1 MIAVK
6 TVALG
11 KVGAIN
17 QIRNMIL
24 KIKYLQIGLLLYYI
38 QIMHPQNNVIHWHQ
52 LNLFS
57 LMLKE

>member
-24 KIKYLQIGLLLYYI
+24 KIKYLQIGYATLLYTNYA
-38 QIMHPQNNVIHWHQ
+38 PT
-52 LNLFS
+52 
-57 LMLKE
+57 K